1 MEFPALALTDTNAT
15 YGVVNFQRTA
25 LSHGIRPIFGAEVDD
40 PKTGAH
46 AVLLAKNLQGFGEVC
61 RVVTDR
67 NLKSNFSLASRLRYC
82 NDEVIILSPSLKIID
97 TVAKARGGRNLGI
110 ELIPWQS
117 GEVQRWEFSQ
127 KHRIPLV
134 ASNRIFFLEPKD
146 WETHRLLTA
155 IRLNTS
161 CLSFTDTVHRE
172 AWLKPKS
179 VMEHLYRYVPQALK
193 ILTALP
199 NNAI

>member
-1 MEFPALALTDTNAT
+1 MYIPLNCHSFYSLLRGTASIESLIQRARGMEFPALALTDTNAT

-67 NLKSNFSLASRLRYC
+67 NLKSNFSLAPRLRYC

-134 ASNRIFFLEPKD
+134 ASNRIFFFR
-146 WETHRLLTA
+146 T
-155 IRLNTS
+155 
-161 CLSFTDTVHRE
+161 
-172 AWLKPKS
+172 
-179 VMEHLYRYVPQALK
+179 
-193 ILTALP
+193 
-199 NNAI
+199 